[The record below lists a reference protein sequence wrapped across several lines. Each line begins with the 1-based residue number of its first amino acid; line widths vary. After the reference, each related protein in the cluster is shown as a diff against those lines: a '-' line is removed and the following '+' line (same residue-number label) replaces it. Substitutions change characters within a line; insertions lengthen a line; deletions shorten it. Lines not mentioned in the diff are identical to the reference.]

1 MYNFL
6 YNNRIKIREI
16 KERSLQNLTLDY
28 INHHTRSEMV
38 EKEMQKDLSRE
49 DMMNLLDSLYS
60 KSIQG
65 IPMIS
70 SPIEKNVILM
80 VINLTNEFFDEAKEK
95 ADENGIILINGLTFA
110 SLLVRYGIEVDIR

>member
-1 MYNFL
+1 
-6 YNNRIKIREI
+6 
-16 KERSLQNLTLDY
+16 
-28 INHHTRSEMV
+28 MV
-38 EKEMQKDLSRE
+38 EKEMQKDLSRA

-80 VINLTNEFFDEAKEK
+80 VINLTDEFFDEAKEK